1 MSDRRNLADPR
12 IHRSRGCFFFCGT
25 PSQPHHR
32 RVHFVGWAEGD
43 KLQRYLE
50 GMNLLFNPSLAP
62 ETFCV
67 SNIEAM
73 AAGTPVAAFGIGGM
87 LEYLSPGDNSFVLD
101 DADPRAAAVAIASVL
116 RDRPRLE
123 RLAAAGKRDVLTS
136 FRADTAL
143 ERWAELY
150 EALGRGAQG
159 SAAARVTKT
168 KIDLVTRNGW

>member
-1 MSDRRNLADPR
+1 MD
-12 IHRSRGCFFFCGT
+12 
-25 PSQPHHR
+25 
-32 RVHFVGWAEGD
+32 
-43 KLQRYLE
+43 
-50 GMNLLFNPSLAP
+50 LLFNPSLVP

-73 AAGTPVAAFGIGGM
+73 AAGIPVAAFGIGGM
-87 LEYLSPGDNSFVLD
+87 LEYLSPGSNSLVLD
-101 DADPRAAAVAIASVL
+101 DADPRATAVAIARVL

-150 EALGRGAQG
+150 EALGRGEG
-159 SAAARVTKT
+159 KSASAPV
-168 KIDLVTRNGW
+168 V